1 MGAYSLKDVV
11 DALSKELKAF
21 EAIKAPEWVLLVK
34 SGSHAQRPPQESD
47 FWFKRCASIL
57 VELYDGVV
65 GVRRLRH
72 KYGGKREHWVRRAHH
87 RPAGGKAI
95 RVALQQ
101 LEKAGLA
108 KKEKVGRSISAQ
120 GKSIV
125 EKTIAGLVA

>member
-1 MGAYSLKDVV
+1 MKDVV
-11 DALSKELKAF
+11 DALSKELKSVD
-21 EAIKAPEWVLLVK
+21 AIKAPEWLFLVK
-34 SGSHAQRPPQESD
+34 SGSHAQRPPQEND
-47 FWFKRCASIL
+47 FWFKRCASVL
-57 VELYDGVV
+57 AALYHGSV

-108 KKEKVGRSISAQ
+108 KKEKFGRSISGQ
-120 GKSIV
+120 GRALV
-125 EKTIAGLVA
+125 EKTMAALAV